1 MSNSQE
7 IIEKLKDQIAFLT
20 AELNRVEQK
29 SNSLWSQLQDAF
41 LQEGNDSENANFW
54 ADRISQIF
62 STWVHTQRTNLTQ
75 RIVSTGVMPPY
86 TDCLNDLVVSISPP
100 GSTPPSLPP
109 EFAELA
115 NTPVVGPTLA
125 TSSFDRPAYEGL
137 SADAQI
143 GPPKQR
149 KIGVPKP
156 IPGAV
161 PLPLPPLT
169 GAD

>member
-41 LQEGNDSENANFW
+41 LQEGNDSENADFW

-62 STWVHTQRTNLTQ
+62 STWVHNQRTNLTQ
-75 RIVSTGVMPPY
+75 RIMSTGVMPPY

-100 GSTPPSLPP
+100 GSAPPSLPP
-109 EFAELA
+109 EFVELV
-115 NTPVVGPTLA
+115 NTSVVGPTQL
-125 TSSFDRPAYEGL
+125 SPGLDQPAYQGL
-137 SADAQI
+137 SADAQV

-169 GAD
+169 EQN